1 MSAPP
6 DVMFE
11 LLFCMQSCTC
21 DVNVW
26 ATANMLNVND
36 NKTELMLVTSMRT
49 KHLHSQLTTITIGNN
64 IEDNGIDLLFVTET
78 WLSAQDDEAK
88 TVELAP
94 SGFDVKSFP
103 RQSRSRGGG
112 IATVYKSTFDSN
124 ITFKTNFDFTHT
136 SFEVVQASITLQHNT
151 LHFFCLYRPP
161 PNRRN
166 NLTDSMYTE
175 QLPDLLDYVNSLP
188 GFVCLVGDMNIHIDC
203 PLQSL
208 TKQTMST
215 LSLHSLVLVINK
227 PTHRCGH
234 IIDWVIVRPDDDI
247 HRKSTVTGSLE
258 SDHYC
263 TKSYFNISVS
273 KPSTLYRT
281 VRNIA
286 NIDRPSFIAEL
297 SSVSEFSSVEN
308 ANQFCDFLRT
318 VLDKHAPPSLRKVIT
333 HSSYPW
339 FESIRDELF
348 IAKRE
353 RRQAERK
360 WRNTKLTIFKDLY
373 GQAKHKVSKRVHSAK
388 CKFYTERIAPASS
401 SKELHQIVI
410 TLSNRNPPRI
420 LPTIYPSAAFPVFS
434 SNTLPTKSRNLVLT
448 LLLNMLPQHLLLGQL
463 LQLILHLKKCQ
474 N

>member
-1 MSAPP
+1 M
-6 DVMFE
+6 
-11 LLFCMQSCTC
+11 
-21 DVNVW
+21 
-26 ATANMLNVND
+26 
-36 NKTELMLVTSMRT
+36 
-49 KHLHSQLTTITIGNN
+49 
-64 IEDNGIDLLFVTET
+64 
-78 WLSAQDDEAK
+78 
-88 TVELAP
+88 
-94 SGFDVKSFP
+94 
-103 RQSRSRGGG
+103 
-112 IATVYKSTFDSN
+112 
-124 ITFKTNFDFTHT
+124 
-136 SFEVVQASITLQHNT
+136 QASITLQHNT

-166 NLTDSMYTE
+166 NLTYSMFTE

-188 GFVCLVGDMNIHIDC
+188 GFVCLVGDMNIHFDN

-208 TKQTMST
+208 TKQTLST
-215 LSLHSLVLVINK
+215 LSLYNLVQVINK

-247 HRKSTVTGSLE
+247 HRKSTVTDSLE

-263 TKSYFNISVS
+263 TKYYFNISVS

-308 ANQFCDFLRT
+308 ANQFCDYMRT

-333 HSSYPW
+333 HSSSPW

-360 WRNTKLTIFKDLY
+360 WRSTKLTIFKDLY
-373 GQAKHKVSKRVHSAK
+373 GQAKHKVSQLVHTAK
-388 CKFYTERIAPASS
+388 CKYYTERIALASS
-401 SKELHQIVI
+401 SKELYQIVN
-410 TLSNRNPPRI
+410 TLSNRHPPKI
-420 LPTIYPSAAFPVFS
+420 LPTIYPSADLPSIFIKHFTNKVEKLRANIASEHVTSTLVTGRTSATFS
-434 SNTLPTKSRNLVLT
+434 SFKNFFLKTFSSFEIVSQLTVKECILNSAPKSCELDPIPSKLLIECLDSILPSLIDLFNSSLASGIFPQCFKSALVT
-448 LLLNMLPQHLLLGQL
+448 PIHKRGV
-463 LQLILHLKKCQ
+463 LITMI
-474 N
+474 